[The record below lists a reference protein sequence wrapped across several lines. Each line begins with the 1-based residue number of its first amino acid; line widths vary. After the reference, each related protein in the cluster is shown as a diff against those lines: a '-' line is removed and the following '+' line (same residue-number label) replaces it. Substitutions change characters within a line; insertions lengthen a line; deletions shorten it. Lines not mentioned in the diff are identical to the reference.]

1 MVDVANMTIEAR
13 MGWCKRITLYCGVSF
28 CGGVEIWK
36 SPEAVVF

>member
-13 MGWCKRITLYCGVSF
+13 MGWCQAHYPVLWCFV
-28 CGGVEIWK
+28 CGGAEIWK